1 MMLGVKRN
9 AHRYLVWKSK
19 GQDLFGRDGRA
30 WEGNIKED
38 LKEMGWEVVE
48 WINLALDRDMCQAV
62 VKTVM
67 NPSAS

>member
-1 MMLGVKRN
+1 MSMMLGVKRN

-38 LKEMGWEVVE
+38 LKRSRMGGLG
-48 WINLALDRDMCQAV
+48 WIILPVHRDE
-62 VKTVM
+62 
-67 NPSAS
+67 